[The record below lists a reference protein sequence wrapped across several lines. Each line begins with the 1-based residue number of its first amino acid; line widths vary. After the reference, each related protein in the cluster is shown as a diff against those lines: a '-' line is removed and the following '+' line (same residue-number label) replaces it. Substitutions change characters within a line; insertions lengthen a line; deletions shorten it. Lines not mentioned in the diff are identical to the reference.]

1 MKRIV
6 LTSFVA
12 VGLSAGCLN
21 TIFPLAPDQ
30 LFETQVRADCAFL
43 FRCCEPNERGITPI
57 GGASTY
63 DEATCVEQR
72 FEVGGSSALLGQR
85 AKAAVDAGKAEH
97 DGTLAEECLRPIL
110 DQANAC
116 DPAYLAPE
124 LSPACSF
131 GASRGFVVGLVKD
144 GDDCTD
150 DLECADEGTCVIPE
164 NEEVITAKGT
174 CVAAVS
180 EGESCLREA
189 EGDQEILPCKSGLRC
204 TFDGVGGA
212 ECKAI
217 ELLADGE
224 SCFDGAECESGACI
238 EQEVRTCTFSD
249 DPCTVDADCE
259 EVDVGETCDTG
270 LDDVCGEDELDVAI
284 CNGRE

>member
-6 LTSFVA
+6 LTSFIA

-30 LFETQVRADCAFL
+30 LFETQVRADCSFL
-43 FRCCEPNERGITPI
+43 FRCCEPNERSITRG
-57 GGASTY
+57 GGATPY

-72 FEVGGSSALLGQR
+72 FEAGGSSALLGQR
-85 AKAAVDAGKAEH
+85 AKAAVDAGNAEH

-144 GDDCTD
+144 GDECTD
-150 DLECADEGTCVIPE
+150 DIECADEGTCVIPE
-164 NEEVITAKGT
+164 DDNVITVKGA
-174 CVAAVS
+174 CVAAAS
-180 EGESCLREA
+180 EGESCLRGA
-189 EGDQEILPCKSGLRC
+189 EDEREIVNCKTGLTC
-204 TFDGVGGA
+204 SFEPDGTA
-212 ECKAI
+212 ECKPI

-224 SCFDGAECESGACI
+224 PCFNGEECESGACI
-238 EQEVRTCTFSD
+238 EKEARTCSFSN
-249 DPCTVDADCE
+249 DPCAVDADCE
-259 EVDVGETCDTG
+259 DADVGETCDAG
-270 LDDVCGEDELDVAI
+270 FDDVCGEDDVDVAI